1 MMLNISIK
9 KIKKAI
15 DIVDFRFIK
24 FKISTCPLHGKSLF
38 VRLNDSML
46 GVRCVLCGAAPIAT
60 SITNVLIKCVPD
72 FKNKNIYELS
82 AHGAFFEF
90 LNKNT
95 DNLVFSEYMDNVQPG
110 ESSNGVMCQDVQ
122 HLTFDDAV
130 FDICTSTEVFEH
142 VPDDIK
148 GLREIYRVLKD
159 DGVFIFTVPLRD
171 EEQTVTR
178 ALIRERGI
186 VHVLKPEYHDDSIR
200 GVGKVLVFRDY
211 GRDIADKLLSIGFSR
226 VDIVE
231 ELDSAGF
238 GYKKEVIVAHKTLT
252 DDTD

>member
-1 MMLNISIK
+1 MLNISIK

-90 LNKNT
+90 LNKNSE
-95 DNLVFSEYMDNVQPG
+95 NVVFSEYIDDVEIG
-110 ESSNGVMCQDVQ
+110 DSVNGVLCQDVQ
-122 HLTFDDAV
+122 NLTFDDGV

-142 VPDDIK
+142 VPDDEK
-148 GLREIYRVLKD
+148 GFSEIFRVLRD
-159 DGVFIFTVPLRD
+159 GGVFIFTVPLHD
-171 EEQTVTR
+171 VPKTVTR
-178 ALIRERGI
+178 ALVEEGEI
-186 VHVLKPEYHDDSIR
+186 VHILEPEYHDDSIR
-200 GVGKVLVFRDY
+200 GIGKVFVYRDY
-211 GRDIADKLLSIGFSR
+211 GRDIADKLLSVGFAC

-231 ELDSAGF
+231 EFDSAGF
-238 GYKKEVIVAHKTLT
+238 GYKKDVIIAHKNQS
-252 DDTD
+252 DRSG